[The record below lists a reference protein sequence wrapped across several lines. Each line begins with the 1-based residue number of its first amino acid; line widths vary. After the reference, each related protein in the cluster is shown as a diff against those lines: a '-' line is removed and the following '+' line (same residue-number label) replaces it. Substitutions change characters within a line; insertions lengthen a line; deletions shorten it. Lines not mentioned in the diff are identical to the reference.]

1 MNHLQNEFSV
11 AARDRFRSLPLT
23 ALVCLMLLFVQ
34 AATFSHSHEN
44 DLQVRYDCDI
54 CLKIGSSTDVIAAG
68 HVYNPVSPV
77 RHEWRDSAV
86 EAPFLPL
93 LDIRSRAPPQA

>member
-1 MNHLQNEFSV
+1 MNPAQFGFSV
-11 AARDRFRSLPLT
+11 ATRVRYRSLPL
-23 ALVCLMLLFVQ
+23 AAAVCLLLLFAQ
-34 AATFSHSHEN
+34 GAGLSHSHEN

-86 EAPFLPL
+86 EAPFPPL
-93 LDIRSRAPPQA
+93 LDVRSRAPPQA